1 MKVQVGPVEE
11 SVRASVDVPV
21 VVPVVVPIE
30 ASVVPV
36 DAAEED
42 RYLAG
47 RLKGWLFHW
56 LRWSQWLQN
65 WLMVSRVSWM
75 NLSMLQE
82 LRQTGQVLNNGR
94 RHSSKTTYF
103 LAMYTATEC
112 KLEENYLFIITS
124 YDRLG
129 FASRPDSET
138 GQKSLCIF
146 V

>member
-65 WLMVSRVSWM
+65 RLMVSRVSWM

-82 LRQTGQVLNNGR
+82 PRQTGQVLNNGR
-94 RHSSKTTYF
+94 RQSS
-103 LAMYTATEC
+103 
-112 KLEENYLFIITS
+112 
-124 YDRLG
+124 
-129 FASRPDSET
+129 
-138 GQKSLCIF
+138 
-146 V
+146 